1 MEHFFTEQIPGE
13 DPGQLG
19 SKKNQFTQFLL
30 ELLQTIILS
39 VVIFL
44 VIDAVSSRIRVQS
57 ISMQPTLYEKDFV
70 LVNKMAYR
78 LGQPKRGDVIVFRVP
93 INPDGEPYIKRVIG
107 LPGESVRVQDGKVY
121 INNIPQQESYI
132 MAPPNYNGEWTVPLD
147 AVFVL
152 GDNRN
157 SSSDSHHWG
166 MVPLENILG
175 KALVVYFP
183 FEHWQF
189 LNQVTAAAAEP

>member
-1 MEHFFTEQIPGE
+1 MDQFFTEQLPDQESIP
-13 DPGQLG
+13 PG
-19 SKKNQFTQFLL
+19 SKKNQLKQFLL
-30 ELLQTIILS
+30 ELLQTVILS
-39 VVIFL
+39 VIIFL

-70 LVNKMAYR
+70 LVNKLAYR
-78 LGQPKRGDVIVFRVP
+78 FGQPKRGDVIVFRVP

-107 LPGESVRVQDGKVY
+107 LPGENVRVQEGKVY

-147 AVFVL
+147 SVFVL

-157 SSSDSHHWG
+157 SSSDSHQWG

-175 KALVVYFP
+175 KALVVYYP
-183 FEHWQF
+183 MEHWQF